1 MNRPKGTV
9 IRGMHFL
16 QADHM
21 RRVITEKTEEKGAF
35 VGVGYTRDI
44 KEHDRQGNI
53 ECGSLNRYQ
62 TRRVR
67 KETGGDR
74 EAGEKR
80 ASERGRPEPEAE
92 TSKGRASGERNWNPR

>member
-44 KEHDRQGNI
+44 KGHDRQG
-53 ECGSLNRYQ
+53 
-62 TRRVR
+62 
-67 KETGGDR
+67 
-74 EAGEKR
+74 
-80 ASERGRPEPEAE
+80 
-92 TSKGRASGERNWNPR
+92 

>member
-1 MNRPKGTV
+1 LSGSAIPATLKNMIVR
-9 IRGMHFL
+9 
-16 QADHM
+16 
-21 RRVITEKTEEKGAF
+21 
-35 VGVGYTRDI
+35 
-44 KEHDRQGNI
+44 GNI

-92 TSKGRASGERNWNPR
+92 TSKGRASGERNRNPR